1 MALADVKTK
10 IEEDAKKQADDILKK
25 AKEQADEVL
34 AKAKEEARQIQEE
47 WLQRANI
54 ERENVFKRRE
64 IVANLDLRKLELA
77 MKRSLIEEILNQALV
92 KLCSLNKERYSAF
105 VEKLLKL
112 AVEESESSEGILYV
126 GEAEKVITPEWVAN
140 FNKQHNAKIILAGEP
155 MPFKGGFVLNVG
167 DIDINCSFDMLITNI
182 QDELELVVA
191 KELFSD

>member
-25 AKEQADEVL
+25 AKEQADEII
-34 AKAKEEARQIQEE
+34 AKAKEEARNIQEE

-77 MKRSLIEEILNQALV
+77 MKRSLIEEILNQAHV
-92 KLCSLNKERYSAF
+92 KLCSLDKERYSAF

-112 AVEESESSEGILYV
+112 AVEESEGSEGTLYV
-126 GEAEKVITPEWVAN
+126 GEAEEVITPEWVSK
-140 FNKQHNAKIILAGEP
+140 FNKQHGTNIILAIEP
-155 MPFKGGFVLNVG
+155 LPFKGGFILNVG
-167 DIDINCSFDMLITNI
+167 DIDINCFFDMLITNI
-182 QDELELVVA
+182 RDELELVVA